1 MVVYEF
7 KESVYNKAFD
17 LVDDIKENGKK
28 IKCAICA
35 LEDVLYDCYES
46 SKGEDEY
53 EDEDYMDQEYDEPIY
68 EDGDEELEI
77 NYKNMDPAY
86 RRSMRYRHHEDEDS
100 MNLRRG
106 MRRSMKGMRGMRRM
120 RRMRR
125 SSKY

>member
-17 LVDDIKENGKK
+17 LVDDIKDSGRK

-35 LEDVLYDCYES
+35 LEDALYDCYEH
-46 SKGEDEY
+46 SKGEEEWDEEEYYEPEYNEPEY
-53 EDEDYMDQEYDEPIY
+53 EG
-68 EDGDEELEI
+68 GDEQVEI
-77 NYKNMDPAY
+77 NYKHMDPAY
-86 RRSMRYRHHEDEDS
+86 RRSMRYRHHEDEDD

-106 MRRSMKGMRGMRRM
+106 MRRSMKGMRRM

-125 SSKY
+125 SSRY